1 LQLPAGIALRKLQQH
16 VYHMD
21 SAEGVPQ
28 TTSQSPPTALKWPNL
43 TLPGH
48 CSEIEEVTNA
58 PENVSDNDGLQP
70 DTVASGEE
78 AEGVVGFSI
87 GQRQNYM
94 KSAQTPAAEKSQAI
108 DNSADSYFDIE
119 PIDGSGNETP
129 EGNFTDSL
137 ANERPPQTDL
147 SRRQLSRAAPEKAQ
161 ASGALPSPWKA
172 GQAIQQRSS
181 ATKAFLSDG
190 FTNFRRRASSG
201 PSTLTE
207 NVRKFI
213 AELPSLSLP
222 KSPSFTNFNFGN
234 MLKDDGASPGTT
246 RAKRSSTGIL
256 DRTLSQ
262 KGSQSPNQPRNLGHT
277 CDGNTSSNSVNAD
290 STNPLLRR
298 STSDNSLYLRRGL
311 SKVES
316 LDDTSKWENV
326 SEQVNSRFKA
336 IQDTFQ
342 DSRLRLPKMPSINFP
357 SFRPNLTERSES
369 DPARGITSLAGQ
381 QAGFTRPPEPRVPS
395 DGSLDPKMKQA
406 KPKVVS
412 TEHRAH
418 PVMAKA
424 LEGLT
429 GDVVVIGGYRGSILR
444 SAEPPH
450 RQLWVPVKVGLN
462 LRKVNLE
469 VGLRPEDEEKT
480 EETVIP
486 SGVLSHIG
494 PVDICRRLLRHLRK
508 CHNARSNHLR
518 IHDYGYDW
526 RLSPHLS
533 SRRFLEFVEKLKCN
547 QPNVPAQH
555 RGVTV
560 IAHSLGGLITRHAV
574 NQRPELFAGVIYA
587 GVPQRC
593 VNILGPLRN
602 GDQVLLSSRV
612 LTAQVNFTMRTS
624 FALLPEDG
632 KCFIDKRTGE
642 RYDVDFFDVKTWDEY
657 RLSPCIKPPL
667 LSGIPDTRKSLI
679 GALTES
685 LPSLPGPVKRSSWVF
700 GRDASPERG
709 RETISY
715 KARDAVPETAGTA
728 ANAALEVAD
737 PEGSSP
743 ALEPSMAQSYHRGSI
758 ATACTIPRDE
768 ALAYLSRTLT
778 EIRQFK
784 EELAF
789 RPEHEGNNVYPPLAY
804 MFTKSVPTVYGA
816 RVANREAIK
825 YSDAY
830 DDLAFAAGDGVVLAS
845 AAMLPQGYR
854 CVRNGKVETDRGH
867 VGLLGDVE
875 GVGKALLAIIEA
887 RAKGVGLGKER
898 VRPNDGG
905 STSLAD
911 GCGVDGSSD
920 VERQKEQDEKK

>member
-1 LQLPAGIALRKLQQH
+1 
-16 VYHMD
+16 M
-21 SAEGVPQ
+21 
-28 TTSQSPPTALKWPNL
+28 TSGA
-43 TLPGH
+43 
-48 CSEIEEVTNA
+48 
-58 PENVSDNDGLQP
+58 ENVSDNEGLQP
-70 DTVASGEE
+70 DTVATGEE
-78 AEGVVGFSI
+78 AEGVVEFSI

-94 KSAQTPAAEKSQAI
+94 KSAQTPAAEKSKAI
-108 DNSADSYFDIE
+108 DNNADSYFDIE
-119 PIDGSGNETP
+119 PIDGSGNEAP
-129 EGNFTDSL
+129 EGNFTDNL
-137 ANERPPQTDL
+137 DNESPPQPDV
-147 SRRQLSRAAPEKAQ
+147 SRQQLLRRAPEKAP
-161 ASGALPSPWKA
+161 ASQALPSPWKP
-172 GQAIQQRSS
+172 GQAMQQRSS
-181 ATKAFLSDG
+181 ATRAFLADG
-190 FTNFRRRASSG
+190 FTNLRRRASSG
-201 PSTLTE
+201 PSTLTD

-213 AELPSLSLP
+213 TELPSLSLP
-222 KSPSFTNFNFGN
+222 KSSGLANFNFAN
-234 MLKDDGASPGTT
+234 MLKDDGASPRTT
-246 RAKRSSTGIL
+246 RAKGSGAAAPEGTS
-256 DRTLSQ
+256 SQ
-262 KGSQSPNQPRNLGHT
+262 KRPQSPNQPQNLGHAG
-277 CDGNTSSNSVNAD
+277 DGNTSSTSVHAD
-290 STNPLLRR
+290 STYPLLRR

-316 LDDTSKWENV
+316 LDDTSKWDNV

-336 IQDTFQ
+336 IQDTLQ
-342 DSRLRLPKMPSINFP
+342 DSRLRLPRMPSINFP
-357 SFRPNLTERSES
+357 SFRPNTAERSES
-369 DPARGITSLAGQ
+369 DAARAIASLAGQ
-381 QAGFTRPPEPRVPS
+381 QAGLTRPTETRVPS
-395 DGSLDPKMKQA
+395 DSSLDTKIKQE

-412 TEHRAH
+412 AEHRAH

-469 VGLRPEDEEKT
+469 VGLSPEDEERM
-480 EETVIP
+480 EETIIP

-508 CHNARSNHLR
+508 CHNARGSHLR
-518 IHDYGYDW
+518 VHDYGYDW
-526 RLSPHLS
+526 RLNPHLS
-533 SRRFLEFVEKLKCN
+533 SRRFLEFVQQLKCN
-547 QPNVPAQH
+547 QPKVPAQH

-574 NQRPELFAGVIYA
+574 NQRPELFAGVVYA

-642 RYDVDFFDVKTWDEY
+642 RYDVDFFDVQTWDEY

-667 LSGIPDTRKSLI
+667 PPGVTDNRKSLI

-685 LPSLPGPVKRSSWVF
+685 LPSLPGSGKRSSWAF
-700 GRDASPERG
+700 GRDTSPERG
-709 RETISY
+709 RETVSH
-715 KARDAVPETAGTA
+715 KSRDAVSEMVDTA
-728 ANAALEVAD
+728 ANAASEVPN
-737 PEGSSP
+737 PEGSPP

-758 ATACTIPRDE
+758 ATASTIPREE
-768 ALAYLSRTLT
+768 ALAYLARTLAAVRT
-778 EIRQFK
+778 FK

-789 RPEHEGNNVYPPLAY
+789 RAEHEATNVYPPLAY
-804 MFTKSVPTVYGA
+804 MFAKSVPTVYGA
-816 RVANREAIK
+816 RVASREAIK

-845 AAMLPQGYR
+845 AAMLPRGYR
-854 CVRNGKVETDRGH
+854 CVRGGKVETDRGH

-887 RAKGVGLGKER
+887 RAKGVGLGKQH
-898 VRPNDGG
+898 VRPNDAG
-905 STSLAD
+905 SVSLAER
-911 GCGVDGSSD
+911 CRVDGSTE
-920 VERQKEQDEKK
+920 V